1 MSPVVIRIP
10 LTEASYTPFNFG
22 AMTALPPLR
31 YSQAMFVLIME
42 ITFSL
47 PWSRSL
53 KDKRQAVRSLI
64 GRLSQRFSLSV
75 REVGALERRQTA
87 IIGLAYVAVSETAAR
102 EMAEHLE
109 DFIFEHSE
117 MEVIN
122 EERAVTTL
130 SELLL

>member
-1 MSPVVIRIP
+1 
-10 LTEASYTPFNFG
+10 
-22 AMTALPPLR
+22 
-31 YSQAMFVLIME
+31 MFVLIME

-130 SELLL
+130 SDLLL